1 MNSKKLHYLVIV
13 SILSLLGSCTK
24 FEVPEKK
31 IGSTQNFKELKVE
44 ESFEWKTTKNIQL
57 KISGIETIIPVRDN
71 FSIKNIDGN
80 LILEESRLMSES
92 FIINLE
98 IPITEKKI
106 IVEFGSLIKE
116 IEINS
121 AELSFEYI
129 LARPAEITEE

>member
-1 MNSKKLHYLVIV
+1 
-13 SILSLLGSCTK
+13 
-24 FEVPEKK
+24 
-31 IGSTQNFKELKVE
+31 
-44 ESFEWKTTKNIQL
+44 
-57 KISGIETIIPVRDN
+57 
-71 FSIKNIDGN
+71 
-80 LILEESRLMSES
+80 MSES

>member
-31 IGSTQNFKELKVE
+31 IGTTQNFKELKVE

-57 KISGIETIIPVRDN
+57 KVSGKETIIPVRDN

-80 LILEESRLMSES
+80 LIQEESRLMSES

>member
-1 MNSKKLHYLVIV
+1 M
-13 SILSLLGSCTK
+13 SLLGSCTK

-31 IGSTQNFKELKVE
+31 IGTTQNFKELKVE

-57 KISGIETIIPVRDN
+57 KVSGKETIIPVRDN

-80 LILEESRLMSES
+80 LIQEESRLMSES

>member
-13 SILSLLGSCTK
+13 SILSLLSSCTK
-24 FEVPEKK
+24 FEVPKKK

-57 KISGIETIIPVRDN
+57 KVSGIETIIPVRDN

>member
-57 KISGIETIIPVRDN
+57 KVSGIETIIPVRDN

>member
-31 IGSTQNFKELKVE
+31 IGTTQNFKELKVE

-57 KISGIETIIPVRDN
+57 KVSGKESIIPVRDN

-80 LILEESRLMSES
+80 LIQEESRLMSES

>member
-31 IGSTQNFKELKVE
+31 IGTTQNFKELKVE

>member
-31 IGSTQNFKELKVE
+31 IGTTQNFKELKVE

-80 LILEESRLMSES
+80 LIQEESRLMSES

>member
-1 MNSKKLHYLVIV
+1 MNSKKLHYLVFV

-31 IGSTQNFKELKVE
+31 IGTTQNFKELKVE

-57 KISGIETIIPVRDN
+57 KVTGLETINPVRGN
-71 FSIKNIDGN
+71 FSIKNHEGN

-92 FIINLE
+92 FELNLE

-106 IVEFGSLIKE
+106 IVQFGSLIKE

-121 AELSFEYI
+121 TELNFEYI
-129 LARPAEITEE
+129 TARPAEITEE